1 MNPDASC
8 RGLLNLHPRLSRCA
22 GRRQTSVKFLTFI
35 RQGLLLALTFVI
47 VSPSSAQTQG
57 TAQVLGIV
65 KDDENRQGIPF
76 VNIVIKG
83 TQLGA
88 ASDEE
93 GRYIIRAIPPG
104 EYTLVASAVG
114 FRTSEVTLRL
124 EPGASVTADFHLIH
138 SMVELGEVLVYGAS
152 LRRER
157 ITEAPASIAIVEADD
172 IARNASHGQLPKLL
186 EAEPGVDMVQSG
198 LYDFNINTRG
208 FNSSLNR
215 RLLILLDGRD
225 LGTAFLGAT
234 EWNGLSIP
242 LEELGRIELVRGPG
256 SALYGANAYNGVMNI
271 TSVPPR
277 AAQGTKAIVGVGE
290 LSMFRG
296 DVRHAGA
303 VGAWSYRINL
313 GAISGKTFS
322 RVRTGKQFEY
332 GGMHPLLN
340 DELKDLNTDPVQN
353 VYASARLDYDYAD
366 GSVATAEAGI
376 AEVKNEVIVTGIG
389 RVQVQH
395 ARRPWARIAYTG
407 HGFSFIGWTSA
418 RVNVKPEV
426 SLSTG
431 LDLYQDALISQA
443 EAQYAFDAFDKQ
455 LHAVVGMSHRMVDL
469 GTKGTLM
476 LDTRHDNMSGI
487 FGQLEYKITNDLKAV
502 IALRWDR
509 STLHDSQISPKAA
522 VVYSFLDGHSVR
534 ATFNRAFQSPNYS
547 ELYLHVKH
555 PIRALA
561 YYGNMVENP
570 AGLTGFVGG
579 AQPGPRRDMTVEK
592 IVGYEIGYKGVFSN
606 ALFLTTDVYY
616 SELTDFV
623 TDLAVGVN
631 PRFPASGGIY
641 QGESVPRTIWS
652 YVNAGHVREAGLEV
666 GANYYFSEEW
676 LFRANFSSYL
686 FEVLEQNVNDVLIP
700 NSPEYRVG
708 GGVTYSYGKG
718 DVGIG
723 IKYIPEFQWAA
734 GIFRGP
740 IPAYAILD
748 LSGTY
753 NASENLMLT
762 INISNA
768 LDREHYQIFGGSILG
783 RRSVLTALYS
793 F

>member
-1 MNPDASC
+1 MKFPFLVRPTFLLILLFASVSLSIAQNQNTGQIA
-8 RGLLNLHPRLSRCA
+8 GL
-22 GRRQTSVKFLTFI
+22 
-35 RQGLLLALTFVI
+35 
-47 VSPSSAQTQG
+47 
-57 TAQVLGIV
+57 V

-76 VNIVIKG
+76 VNMVIRG
-83 TQLGA
+83 TQIGA
-88 ASDEE
+88 ATDED
-93 GRYIIRAIPPG
+93 GRYVIRNIPPG
-104 EYTLVASAVG
+104 EYNLAVSAVG
-114 FRTSEVTLRL
+114 FKTTEVSVRI
-124 EPGASVTADFHLIH
+124 EPGTSLTQDFHLVH

-157 ITEAPASIAIVEADD
+157 ITEAPASITIIEAKD
-172 IARNASHGQLPKLL
+172 IARNAGHGQLPKLL

-198 LYDFNINTRG
+198 LFDFNINTRG

-234 EWNGLSIP
+234 EWNGLTIP

-277 AAQGTKAIVGVGE
+277 AGQGTKVILGVGE

-296 DVRHAGA
+296 DVRHAGLS
-303 VGAWSYRINL
+303 GPWSYRINL
-313 GAISGKTFS
+313 GAITGKTFS
-322 RVRTGKQFEY
+322 KVRTGRKFEY
-332 GGMHPLLN
+332 GGLHPLLN
-340 DELKDLNTDPVQN
+340 DELKDLNTGPVQN
-353 VYASARLDYDYAD
+353 MYASARLDYDYAD
-366 GSVATAEAGI
+366 GSVATVEGGI

-407 HGFSFIGWTSA
+407 HGFSFLGWTSA
-418 RVNVKPEV
+418 RVNVEPEV

-443 EAQYAFDAFDKQ
+443 EAQYSFDALDKQ
-455 LHAVVGMSHRMVDL
+455 LRAVVGVSHRFVDV

-476 LDTRHDNMSGI
+476 LDTRHDNMTGI
-487 FGQLEYKITNDLKAV
+487 FGQLEYKIADDLKAV
-502 IALRWDR
+502 IAIRWDR
-509 STLHDSQISPKAA
+509 STLHPSIFSPKAA
-522 VVYSFLDGHSVR
+522 VVYSFLEGHSLR

-555 PIRALA
+555 PIRPLA

-579 AQPGPRRDMTVEK
+579 AQPGALKDMKVEK
-592 IVGYEIGYKGVFSN
+592 IVGYELGYKGVFSN
-606 ALFLTTDVYY
+606 AMFLTVDAYF

-652 YVNAGHVREAGLEV
+652 YVNAGYVREAGIEI
-666 GANYYFSEEW
+666 GANYYLTDEW
-676 LFRANFSSYL
+676 VFRGNYSQYS
-686 FEVLEQNVNDVLIP
+686 FEVLETNVNDVLIP
-700 NSPEYRVG
+700 NSPKRRIG
-708 GGVTYSYGKG
+708 GGVTYAYGMG
-718 DVGIG
+718 DVGVS
-723 IKYIPEFQWAA
+723 IKYVPEFEWAA
-734 GIFRGP
+734 GIFRGT
-740 IPAYAILD
+740 IPTYTILD

-753 NASENLMLT
+753 MATSHLMLS

-783 RRSVLTALYS
+783 RRSVVTAVYS

>member
-1 MNPDASC
+1 MKFPIII
-8 RGLLNLHPRLSRCA
+8 
-22 GRRQTSVKFLTFI
+22 RQT
-35 RQGLLLALTFVI
+35 LLLSLALATA
-47 VSPSSAQTQG
+47 SPSFAQTQG

-93 GRYIIRAIPPG
+93 GRYLIRSIPPG
-104 EYTLVASAVG
+104 EYTLSASAVG
-114 FRTSEVTLRL
+114 FRTSEITLRL
-124 EPGASVTADFHLIH
+124 DPGASFTVDFRLIH

-157 ITEAPASIAIVEADD
+157 ITDAPASIAIVEAND

-234 EWNGLSIP
+234 EWNGLTIP

-271 TSVPPR
+271 TSIPPR
-277 AAQGTKAIVGVGE
+277 AAQGTKAIVGIGE

-296 DVRHAGA
+296 DVRHAAA
-303 VGAWSYRINL
+303 VGPWSYRINL
-313 GAISGKTFS
+313 GAITGKTFS
-322 RVRTGKQFEY
+322 RVRTGRQFEY
-332 GGMHPLLN
+332 VMHPLLN

-353 VYASARLDYDYAD
+353 MYASARLDYDYAD
-366 GSVATAEAGI
+366 GSVATAEGGI

-455 LHAVVGMSHRMVDL
+455 LLLVVGASHRMVDI

-476 LDTRHDNMSGI
+476 QETRHDNMSGI
-487 FGQLEYKITNDLKAV
+487 FGQLEYRITGNLKALFA
-502 IALRWDR
+502 IRWDR

-522 VVYSFLDGHSVR
+522 VVYSFLEGHSLR

-547 ELYLHVKH
+547 ELFLHVRH
-555 PIRALA
+555 PIRNLA

-570 AGLTGFVGG
+570 TGLTGFVSG
-579 AQPGPRRDMTVEK
+579 AQPGPLRDMTVEK
-592 IVGYEIGYKGVFSN
+592 IVGYELGYKGVFSN
-606 ALFLTTDVYY
+606 ALFLTVDVYY

-631 PRFPASGGIY
+631 PRFPADGIY
-641 QGESVPRTIWS
+641 SSGPNRTIWS
-652 YVNAGHVREAGLEV
+652 YVNTGHVREAGAEI
-666 GANYYFSEEW
+666 GANYYFSDEW

-686 FEVLEQNVNDVLIP
+686 FEVVEQNVNDVLIP

-723 IKYIPEFQWAA
+723 IKYIPTFEWAA

-740 IPAYAILD
+740 IPAYTILD

-753 NASENLMLT
+753 NATENLMLALS
-762 INISNA
+762 ISNA

-783 RRSVLTALYS
+783 RRSVLTAAYS

>member
-1 MNPDASC
+1 MYA
-8 RGLLNLHPRLSRCA
+8 NLEPVLTG
-22 GRRQTSVKFLTFI
+22 GRHCTVKFSSLVQPTF
-35 RQGLLLALTFVI
+35 LLALI
-47 VSPSSAQTQG
+47 AVSASLSIAQNQTSGQIM
-57 TAQVLGIV
+57 GII

-76 VNIVIKG
+76 VNIVIRG

-88 ASDEE
+88 ASDED
-93 GRYIIRAIPPG
+93 GRYLIRSIPPG

-114 FRTSEVTLRL
+114 FRTTEVSLRIEAGTSL
-124 EPGASVTADFHLIH
+124 TQDFHLVH
-138 SMVELGEVLVYGAS
+138 SMVELGEVMVYGAS

-157 ITEAPASIAIVEADD
+157 ITEAPASITIIEADD
-172 IARNASHGQLPKLL
+172 IARNAGHGQLPKLL

-198 LYDFNINTRG
+198 LFDFNINTRG

-215 RLLILLDGRD
+215 RLLVLLDGRD
-225 LGTAFLGAT
+225 LATAFLGAT

-271 TSVPPR
+271 TSIPPR
-277 AAQGTKAIVGVGE
+277 ASQGTKAIIGVGE

-296 DVRHAGA
+296 DVRHAGMS
-303 VGAWSYRINL
+303 GPWSYRINL
-313 GAISGKTFS
+313 GAITGKTFS
-322 RVRTGKQFEY
+322 RVRTGKNFEY
-332 GGMHPLLN
+332 GGLHPLLN
-340 DELKDLNTDPVQN
+340 DELKDLNTAPVQN
-353 VYASARLDYDYAD
+353 MYASARVDYDYAD
-366 GSVATAEAGI
+366 GSVATIEGGMAQ
-376 AEVKNEVIVTGIG
+376 VKNEVIVTGIG
-389 RVQVQH
+389 RVQVQN
-395 ARRPWARIAYTG
+395 ARRPWARVAYTG

-418 RVNVKPEV
+418 RVNVEPEV

-443 EAQYAFDAFDKQ
+443 EAQYSFDALDKQ
-455 LHAVVGMSHRMVDL
+455 LLAIVGVSHRMVDI

-476 LDTRHDNMSGI
+476 QDVRHDNMSGI
-487 FGQLEYKITNDLKAV
+487 FAQLEYKITGDLKALF
-502 IALRWDR
+502 AARWDR
-509 STLHDSQISPKAA
+509 STVHTSQFSPKAA
-522 VVYSFLDGHSVR
+522 IVYSFLEGHSVR

-561 YYGNMVENP
+561 YYGNMVDNP
-570 AGLTGFVGG
+570 DGLTGFVGG
-579 AQPGPRRDMTVEK
+579 VQPGTPKDMTVEK
-592 IVGYEIGYKGVFSN
+592 IVGYELGYKGVFSN
-606 ALFLTTDVYY
+606 SLFVTADVYY

-631 PRFPASGGIY
+631 PRFPAPGIY
-641 QGESVPRTIWS
+641 SNDPPALGPRTIWS
-652 YVNAGHVREAGLEV
+652 YVNAGHVREAGAEV
-666 GANYYFSEEW
+666 GANYYFSDEW

-686 FEVLEQNVNDVLIP
+686 FEVIEQNVNDVLIP

-708 GGVTYSYGKG
+708 GGVTYTYGKG
-718 DVGIG
+718 EVGVG
-723 IKYIPEFQWAA
+723 IKYIPTFKWAA
-734 GIFRGP
+734 GIFRGT

-753 NASENLMLT
+753 SATDNLTLSL
-762 INISNA
+762 NIANA

-783 RRSVLTALYS
+783 RRSVVTAAYS